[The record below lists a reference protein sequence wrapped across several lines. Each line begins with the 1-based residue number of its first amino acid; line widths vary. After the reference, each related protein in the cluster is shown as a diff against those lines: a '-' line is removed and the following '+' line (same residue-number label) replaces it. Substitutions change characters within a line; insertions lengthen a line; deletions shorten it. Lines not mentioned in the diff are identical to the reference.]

1 MHFLQYFRIHIKIL
15 LKFVAKGPNPTD
27 DKSVLVQV
35 INTNHDG
42 LALNR
47 PLENYLNLWWWPLVQ
62 HIHWNSRTVMAP
74 TSLPL
79 TTKLASWQLS
89 VSSLHA
95 SLGHKESSAL
105 PQSKE
110 TIFFFFHSV
119 HGFVSMCYVCNPRP
133 PYILILGCAWWE
145 GIELVMYHH
154 FYLTCLSWLYWGKD
168 VTICW
173 ATLQWNTWNI
183 YHIMSIIIFAINWVV
198 CVLSAMHFHL
208 MVHRTFVLHFIITI
222 TSQLLRYTSFATVWG

>member
-1 MHFLQYFRIHIKIL
+1 MTSCPTHT
-15 LKFVAKGPNPTD
+15 LKLENCHGANFIAID
-27 DKSVLVQV
+27 DKVGIMTTLSFQFTCIPGPQGV
-35 INTNHDG
+35 ICIAAKQGNNVG
-42 LALNR
+42 
-47 PLENYLNLWWWPLVQ
+47 
-62 HIHWNSRTVMAP
+62 
-74 TSLPL
+74 
-79 TTKLASWQLS
+79 
-89 VSSLHA
+89 
-95 SLGHKESSAL
+95 
-105 PQSKE
+105 
-110 TIFFFFHSV
+110 FFHSV

-145 GIELVMYHH
+145 GIELVMCHH